1 MTRFLTARLGS
12 QPREG
17 PLRGI
22 PGRSLS
28 RARVAAAGSISG
40 SSMCGWPGLFNH
52 LVGTGE
58 KRLWHGQAERLD
70 GLQIDHQLKL
80 GRLLDWQIGRP
91 LAVED
96 LSYVAAE
103 LVKRAAEAR
112 SIADQ
117 AAESGEVAKIIDRR
131 NRMACRQ
138 RYQLVAPGGEVRVG
152 VNDGGA
158 GVQLDERSES
168 GVELALTARL
178 QNREVHTLCARRFFP
193 LS

>member
-1 MTRFLTARLGS
+1 
-12 QPREG
+12 
-17 PLRGI
+17 
-22 PGRSLS
+22 
-28 RARVAAAGSISG
+28 
-40 SSMCGWPGLFNH
+40 MCGWPGLFNR

-58 KRLWHGQAERLD
+58 KRLWHGQAERLG

-138 RYQLVAPGGEVRVG
+138 RSSWSRRVVKYG
-152 VNDGGA
+152 
-158 GVQLDERSES
+158 
-168 GVELALTARL
+168 
-178 QNREVHTLCARRFFP
+178 
-193 LS
+193 